1 MVGTNVRPHGLEGN
15 SSLGVF
21 LNHVGDI
28 DII

>member
-21 LNHVGDI
+21 LNYVGDI